1 MLTDFWLKTSGTW
14 INIITVLMGTLIGLS
29 LKQRLPPKIK
39 DIIPQG
45 IGLLTLWLG
54 FSMAGELSNVEV
66 GNLPGV
72 ILGLIAMVIGGA
84 LGEWWEIEE
93 RLNGIGDFLKSRFR
107 HSGQFTEGFV
117 ATSIL
122 FCVGPVALVGSINNG
137 LLGDN
142 TLLVLKAI
150 MDGISSI
157 PFASRYGIGVGFSV
171 LVILIYQGGISVL
184 AGLFAS
190 NLNDPAN
197 HPVILLI
204 TGIGGLMI
212 LGIGLNLLEIAKV
225 RVAAFLPA
233 LILAPLLYTLIR
245 AW

>member
-1 MLTDFWLKTSGTW
+1 MLADFWLKTSGTW
-14 INIITVLMGTLIGLS
+14 INIITVIIGTAIGLS
-29 LKQRLPPKIK
+29 LKQKFPPKIK
-39 DIIPQG
+39 EIIPQG

-54 FSMAGELSNVEV
+54 FSMAGEFSNVEV
-66 GNLPGV
+66 KNIPGV
-72 ILGLIAMVIGGA
+72 ILGLIAMVMGGA
-84 LGEWWEIEE
+84 LGEWWKVEE
-93 RLNGIGDFLKSRFR
+93 RLNGVGDFLKSRFR

-142 TLLVLKAI
+142 TLLVLKAM

-157 PFASRYGIGVGFSV
+157 PFASRYGIGVGVSV
-171 LVILIYQGGISVL
+171 LVILFYQGGISLL
-184 AGLFAS
+184 AGLFAAS
-190 NLNDPAN
+190 FNDPAN
-197 HPVILLI
+197 DPLILLI

-212 LGIGLNLLEIAKV
+212 LGIGLNLLEVAKI

-233 LILAPLLYTLIR
+233 LAIAPVLYFAIVLF
-245 AW
+245 